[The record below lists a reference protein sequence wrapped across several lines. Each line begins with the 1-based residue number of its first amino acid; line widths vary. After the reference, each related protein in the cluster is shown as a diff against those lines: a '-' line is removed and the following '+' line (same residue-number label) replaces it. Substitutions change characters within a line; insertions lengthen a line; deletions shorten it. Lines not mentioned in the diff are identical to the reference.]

1 MAGPSFFNYTFS
13 TSLYNLSE
21 IWYTIIVLFKR
32 EREEIVQLA
41 WILLNDANG
50 MELASSHAHLYMAL
64 SEFMNSVKDQS
75 IKSRI
80 GIVAHLMKSGDVLI
94 EIAHKMDSIDCEWSG
109 IPFYLYDEIRK
120 GMDGSWIMGG
130 TVRLPD
136 GRGAFRTSR
145 NLLAKWVGV
154 SHISENSLERI
165 PISRFLG
172 DHGTWLCFAAY
183 HPSSRLAFEDCS
195 NVEFAIWHYDP
206 IINERCAKYAKV
218 IERYRT
224 NLKSTRQIMEDLEAD
239 MVRDAERAA
248 DALNLLSDKYGIE
261 IDVDGGDA
269 WERWD
274 YSKVEC
280 PEGFVS
286 ADANYYPS
294 QNSYLGSLAV
304 VVYEKVGVPGR
315 SAKYEVYWIDS
326 GHETVKRVEA
336 DVLDRLGILHDGGE
350 NGRAFFNS
358 RDGVKRVVNDAAE
371 ISAAMTWGGRIK
383 DRKSATEVAMCLADV
398 AAFKANEDGVGHKSH
413 DMRRAKKRIE
423 QNMTV
428 LHAIEAEM
436 RKAIELHETTKATL
450 MKTGLIDE

>member
-1 MAGPSFFNYTFS
+1 M
-13 TSLYNLSE
+13 
-21 IWYTIIVLFKR
+21 
-32 EREEIVQLA
+32 QLA
-41 WILLNDANG
+41 WTLLSDANG
-50 MELASSHAHLYMAL
+50 MELASSHARLYMAL
-64 SEFMNSVKDQS
+64 GDFMNSVKDHSS

-94 EIAHKMDSIDCEWSG
+94 EIAHKMDSIDCDWSG
-109 IPFYLYDEIRK
+109 IPFYLYDEMRK
-120 GMDGSWIMGG
+120 GMDGSWIAGG

-145 NLLAKWVGV
+145 NLLSKWVGV
-154 SHISENSLERI
+154 SQISEKSLERI

-172 DHGTWLCFAAY
+172 DHGTWLIFAAS
-183 HPSSRLAFEDCS
+183 HPSSILAFEDCP
-195 NVEFAIWHYDP
+195 NVEFAICHYDP
-206 IINERCAKYAKV
+206 IIDERCAEYAKS

-224 NLKSTRQIMEDLEAD
+224 NVNYARQCMEDLEAG

-248 DALNLLSDKYGIE
+248 DSLNLLSDKYGIE
-261 IDVDGGDA
+261 IDVDGGGGDCLGRYGVDEH
-269 WERWD
+269 WNFR
-274 YSKVEC
+274 KVEC

-286 ADANYYPS
+286 IGANYYPS
-294 QNSYLGSLAV
+294 KNSYLGSLAV
-304 VVYEKVGVPGR
+304 VIYEKVDVLDKYG
-315 SAKYEVYWIDS
+315 KYEVYWIDS
-326 GHETVKRVEA
+326 GHDTVKRVEA
-336 DVLDRLGILHDGGE
+336 DVLDRLGIPHDGGE

-358 RDGVKRVVNDAAE
+358 RIGVKRVVENDAAE

-383 DRKSATEVAMCLADV
+383 DRKSARDVAMCLADV

-423 QNMTV
+423 QNMNA

-450 MKTGLIDE
+450 MNAGLIDE

>member
-1 MAGPSFFNYTFS
+1 M
-13 TSLYNLSE
+13 
-21 IWYTIIVLFKR
+21 
-32 EREEIVQLA
+32 QLA
-41 WILLNDANG
+41 WTLLNDVKG
-50 MELASSHAHLYMAL
+50 MELASSHARLYMAL
-64 SEFMNSVKDQS
+64 GDFMNSVKDHSS

-94 EIAHKMDSIDCEWSG
+94 EIAHKMDSIDCDWSG
-109 IPFYLYDEIRK
+109 IPFYLYDEMRK

-145 NLLAKWVGV
+145 NLLSKWVGV
-154 SHISENSLERI
+154 SQISESSLGRI

-172 DHGTWLCFAAY
+172 DHGSWLCFAAY
-183 HPSSRLAFEDCS
+183 HPSSRLAFEDCP

-206 IINERCAKYAKV
+206 IIDERCAEYAKV

-224 NLKSTRQIMEDLEAD
+224 NLKSARRCMEDLEAG
-239 MVRDAERAA
+239 MVRDAEMAA

-261 IDVDGGDA
+261 IDLDGGGDCQDRHDA
-269 WERWD
+269 GEHWNF
-274 YSKVEC
+274 SKVEC

-286 ADANYYPS
+286 AGANFYPS
-294 QNSYLGSLAV
+294 QNNYLGSLAV
-304 VVYEKVGVPGR
+304 VIYEKVGVPGR

-358 RDGVKRVVNDAAE
+358 MDGVKRVVNDAAE
-371 ISAAMTWGGRIK
+371 ISAAMMWGGRIK
-383 DRKSATEVAMCLADV
+383 DRRSARDVAMCLADV
-398 AAFKANEDGVGHKSH
+398 AAFKANEDGVGGKSH

-423 QNMTV
+423 QNMNA

-450 MKTGLIDE
+450 MKAGLIDE